1 MIISHLIGGLGN
13 QMFQYAA
20 GRSIAIK
27 RRCEF
32 KVDVSDFSGYHL
44 HQGFEL
50 EKIFNCQINLAT
62 NKDLT
67 NMLGLQ
73 GHQKIRTF
81 LSRSSL
87 SWLRVKE
94 FIVEPH
100 FEYWPELRSSPENS
114 YFRGYWQS
122 EKYFLDVVNE
132 LRSDFAFKSPMTAVN
147 LELAKKIQ
155 SENSV
160 SLHIRRGDYVQNPK
174 ANAVHGTCTLN
185 YYSEAMRL
193 MIDKVGKPHIF
204 IFSDDIDWVRK
215 NLSIPTPHTFVYQNI
230 GAESY
235 RDMQLMSICKHN
247 IIANSSFSWWGAWLN
262 ADPNKVVISPKKWFQ
277 NGNDIKDL
285 IPSQWRSI

>member
-1 MIISHLIGGLGN
+1 MIIVHLIGGLGN

-27 RRCEF
+27 RKCGL
-32 KVDVSDFSGYHL
+32 KVDISDFSGYRL

-50 EKIFNCQINLAT
+50 ERAFNCQINLAT
-62 NKDLT
+62 NEDIV

-73 GHQKIRTF
+73 GHQIIRGP
-81 LSRSSL
+81 LSRLSL

-100 FEYWPELRSSPENS
+100 FEYWPELSFSPENS
-114 YFRGYWQS
+114 YIRGYWQS
-122 EKYFLDVVNE
+122 EKYFLDVANE

-147 LELAKKIQ
+147 LELAKEIEDK
-155 SENSV
+155 NSV

-174 ANAVHGTCTLN
+174 ASAVHGTCTLD

-193 MIDKVGKPHIF
+193 MIDEVGKPHIF

-215 NLSIPTPHTFVYQNI
+215 NLSIPTTHTFVYQNI
-230 GAESY
+230 GADSY

-262 ADPNKVVISPKKWFQ
+262 AHPQKVVISPKKWFQ
-277 NGNDIKDL
+277 NGNNVKDL
-285 IPSQWRSI
+285 IPPHWRSI

>member
-27 RRCEF
+27 RRCEL
-32 KVDVSDFSGYHL
+32 KVDASDFSRYCL

-62 NKDLT
+62 NKDLV
-67 NMLGLQ
+67 NILGFQ
-73 GHQKIRTF
+73 GYQNIRAHI
-81 LSRSSL
+81 SRPSL

-100 FEYWPELRSSPENS
+100 FEYWPELSSSPENS
-114 YFRGYWQS
+114 YIRGYWQS
-122 EKYFLDVVNE
+122 EKYFLDVANE
-132 LRSDFAFKSPMTAVN
+132 LRSDFTFKNPMTAVN
-147 LELAKKIQ
+147 LELAKKIEA
-155 SENSV
+155 ENSV

-174 ANAVHGTCTLN
+174 ASAVHGTCTLD
-185 YYSEAMRL
+185 YYSEAMQL
-193 MIDKVGKPHIF
+193 MIGEVGMPHIF
-204 IFSDDIDWVRK
+204 IFSDDIDWVK
-215 NLSIPTPHTFVYQNI
+215 GNLIIPSPHTFVYQNI
-230 GAESY
+230 GADSY
-235 RDMQLMSICKHN
+235 RDMQLMSLCKHN

-262 ADPNKVVISPKKWFQ
+262 AHSNKVVISPKKWFK